1 MDMQTIAKIKIYS
14 TGTYL
19 PQETVKSDD
28 LFAEFNSEKNYDI
41 PTDWMSKKVGIYERR
56 MGRADAV
63 PSDHAIPAA
72 QQALDRCPE
81 IDPDLINLVI
91 FCGIERDQPEPATA
105 HKIQQAL
112 GLKSKH
118 TFDLANACYGF
129 MEAMEVASYY
139 IKGGAT
145 EYALIVTGE
154 ISTQV
159 ARQALKNLQGGMDKA
174 DAKNIIGALTVGDAG
189 GAVILGK
196 SFGYD
201 APGFDIFNTTV
212 DSAHIDK
219 CVYRHN
225 AQGKFEGQMLMG
237 PISNLI
243 VRKHGSLI
251 SDTME
256 KLGWAM
262 PDWVISHQMGAPP
275 FEKIRRLSGVEDKKM
290 IKTFPL
296 LGNIT
301 SATFAMNFDRLS
313 NNDKIARGDKVF
325 GCFAGSGLAIGQL
338 GYTL

>member
-1 MDMQTIAKIKIYS
+1 MDMQTTSKIKIFS
-14 TGTYL
+14 TGTFL
-19 PQETVKSDD
+19 PDQIVKSDD
-28 LFAEFNSEKNYDI
+28 LFAEFKSEQNYGI
-41 PTDWMSKKVGIYERR
+41 PTNWMSDRVGIQERR
-56 MGRADAV
+56 MGSADAL

-72 QQALDRCPE
+72 QKALDNCPE
-81 IDPDLINLVI
+81 IDPDDINLVI

-159 ARQALKNLQGGMDKA
+159 ARQALKNLQGGMSKS

-196 SFGYD
+196 SYGYD

-251 SDTME
+251 SETMQ
-256 KLGWAM
+256 KLGWAL
-262 PDWVISHQMGAPP
+262 PDWVISHQMGGPP
-275 FEKIRRLSGVEDKKM
+275 FEKIRRMSGVEDEKM
-290 IKTFPL
+290 IKTYPL

-313 NNDKIARGDKVF
+313 NNDKISRGDKVF

>member
-1 MDMQTIAKIKIYS
+1 MDMQTTSKIKIFS
-14 TGTYL
+14 TGTFL
-19 PQETVKSDD
+19 PDQIVKSDD
-28 LFAEFNSEKNYDI
+28 LFVEFKSEQNYGI
-41 PTDWMSKKVGIYERR
+41 PTNWMSDRVGIQERR
-56 MGRADAV
+56 MGSADAL

-72 QQALDRCPE
+72 QKALDNCPE
-81 IDPDLINLVI
+81 IDPDDINLVI

-159 ARQALKNLQGGMDKA
+159 ARQALKNLQGGMGKS

-196 SFGYD
+196 SYGYD

-212 DSAHIDK
+212 DSSHIDK

-251 SDTME
+251 SETMQ
-256 KLGWAM
+256 KLGWAL
-262 PDWVISHQMGAPP
+262 PDWVISHQMGGPP
-275 FEKIRRLSGVEDKKM
+275 FEKIRRMSGVEDKKM
-290 IKTFPL
+290 IKTYPL

-301 SATFAMNFDRLS
+301 SATFAINFDRLS
-313 NNDKIARGDKVF
+313 NNDKISRGDKVF